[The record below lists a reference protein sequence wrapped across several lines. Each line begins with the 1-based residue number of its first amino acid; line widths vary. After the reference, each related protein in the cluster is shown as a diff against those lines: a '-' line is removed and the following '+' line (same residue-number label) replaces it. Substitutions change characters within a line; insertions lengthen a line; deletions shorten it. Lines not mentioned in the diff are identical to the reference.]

1 MGRARRCRPSCSDS
15 GEGEGS
21 GEQRVMA
28 KREPRSGEG
37 CPAHPEPGPAPEL
50 RGWTR
55 FVSGAEVVGREL
67 CTRVSGGESGGQ

>member
-1 MGRARRCRPSCSDS
+1 M
-15 GEGEGS
+15 
-21 GEQRVMA
+21 MA